1 MSLKQTGFSLPE
13 MLVAMAISSVLLLGA
28 AKMLPQLQYNN
39 LQTLMRFQLQE
50 ELQLITVTLEKAV
63 RRAGYCKGKC
73 AGKAL
78 STGESGRC
86 LLVRWDGNSNGKW
99 EGVESTESDLYGYR
113 LREGSLEMQ
122 RGVDRCSGG
131 GWEKVSDPATVTIED
146 FLVTTNEKQIR
157 LAITASAKAFPQQKI
172 TVERWITAGNL

>member
-1 MSLKQTGFSLPE
+1 MKQAGFSLPE

-28 AKMLPQLQYNN
+28 AKMLPRLQYNN

-50 ELQLITVTLEKAV
+50 ELQLIMVTLEKAV
-63 RRAGYCKGKC
+63 RRAGYCKGEC

-78 STGESGRC
+78 SIGESGHC
-86 LLVRWDGNSNGKW
+86 LLVRWDENSNGKW
-99 EGVESTESDLYGYR
+99 EDVESTESDLYGYR

-146 FLVTTNEKQIR
+146 FLVTKNEKQIR
-157 LAITASAKAFPQQKI
+157 LAIAASSRAFPQQKVA
-172 TVERWITAGNL
+172 VERWITAGNL